1 MPATVKVKYFN
12 SFWIK
17 KVLNQQSPARPIW
30 PGRPWN
36 PTGYPTFPGNAK
48 TTSATDNWILEE
60 SRIKGGY
67 NNSSI
72 SLGVKAFINEEDPIQ
87 ERRGASVIFSGIFNS
102 KTGNND
108 TNVFSLAS
116 PISKDLNPGNGSI
129 QKLYAED
136 TNLIILQELKS
147 GYLLINKN
155 TIYTGD
161 QGAAERAGI
170 PTLGQYVPFAGEYGI
185 SKDPQSFAQFGT
197 RKYYTDKNRGVVLR
211 LSRDGITEISQYGM
225 KDYFRDNLQLVS
237 DSSRLIRLAWTFKAG
252 QTFASAVNSFN
263 VTCDKS
269 IKVLKGSLFQRT
281 VSNVIE
287 TQGVVTN
294 VVDTGTTN
302 EMTITLDRNVVITG
316 NPGNEP
322 KGFFQYSYKGLIT
335 GGYDNFSRNYTLS
348 LQQTPN
354 YIDQNNYSTL
364 SFDESIK
371 GWVSF
376 YTYKP
381 SFITSINGKFYSITG
396 NNIYEHYS
404 GSNYMNFYN
413 NQGVGNVQFVFN
425 TSPSLMKNFKTIS
438 YEGDNGWN
446 VNVMTSGSNKYNRRF
461 PLTTPI
467 AYSTDNKDET
477 VSIASYESGRY
488 TDPRTGQ
495 EAYAGFTRKENQYV
509 ANLVNDSIAAA
520 GEIRFGNKMTGIKG
534 YFAKVSFSTDQVTDI
549 GGPKEI
555 WSLSSEVV
563 RSS

>member
-1 MPATVKVKYFN
+1 M
-12 SFWIK
+12 
-17 KVLNQQSPARPIW
+17 
-30 PGRPWN
+30 
-36 PTGYPTFPGNAK
+36 
-48 TTSATDNWILEE
+48 
-60 SRIKGGY
+60 
-67 NNSSI
+67 
-72 SLGVKAFINEEDPIQ
+72 
-87 ERRGASVIFSGIFNS
+87 
-102 KTGNND
+102 
-108 TNVFSLAS
+108 
-116 PISKDLNPGNGSI
+116 
-129 QKLYAED
+129 
-136 TNLIILQELKS
+136 
-147 GYLLINKN
+147 
-155 TIYTGD
+155 
-161 QGAAERAGI
+161 
-170 PTLGQYVPFAGEYGI
+170 
-185 SKDPQSFAQFGT
+185 
-197 RKYYTDKNRGVVLR
+197 
-211 LSRDGITEISQYGM
+211 
-225 KDYFRDNLQLVS
+225 
-237 DSSRLIRLAWTFKAG
+237 
-252 QTFASAVNSFN
+252 
-263 VTCDKS
+263 
-269 IKVLKGSLFQRT
+269 KVLK
-281 VSNVIE
+281 
-287 TQGVVTN
+287 
-294 VVDTGTTN
+294 D
-302 EMTITLDRNVVITG
+302 
-316 NPGNEP
+316 
-322 KGFFQYSYKGLIT
+322 GL
-335 GGYDNFSRNYTLS
+335 
-348 LQQTPN
+348 
-354 YIDQNNYSTL
+354 
-364 SFDESIK
+364 
-371 GWVSF
+371 VF